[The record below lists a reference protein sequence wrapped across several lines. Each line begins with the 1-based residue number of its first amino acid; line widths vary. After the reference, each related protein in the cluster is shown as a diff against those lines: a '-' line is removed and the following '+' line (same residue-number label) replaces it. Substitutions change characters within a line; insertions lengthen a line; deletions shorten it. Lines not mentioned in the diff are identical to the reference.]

1 MLIPLSLL
9 LLVVVA
15 LLYFAR
21 SSELFQIVVRKG
33 KPRVARGHAPAAL
46 LADFGDVLQGVERAE
61 IRALKSGG
69 RAELRYRGDI
79 DEVVAQRLRNVL
91 GMYPLARLKLGR
103 RR

>member
-1 MLIPLSLL
+1 VVAPLV
-9 LLVVVA
+9 LLVLVVAA

-21 SSELFQIVVRKG
+21 SNELFQIVVRDG
-33 KPRVARGHAPAAL
+33 KQRVLRGHAPAAL
-46 LADFGDVLQGVERAE
+46 LADFGDVLRGVKRAE
-61 IRALKSGG
+61 IRALKAGG

-103 RR
+103 R